1 MYKNNTKKILVCLPV
16 YNEARLLKRAVNS
29 ILEQTYNNF
38 SLVIVND
45 GSTDNSLEEANK
57 FLYDSRVTVV
67 DNKKN
72 SGCFYS
78 KNVGIKFMESGNFDI
93 YTTHDADDF
102 SQPTRF
108 EEIVNV
114 FESNPNIVSVQDFE
128 FRIGNN
134 PPNWYNPPFTSMINL
149 AHAFFN
155 KEIFDNL
162 GYYDNIGYSGDE
174 EYWNRINAYCN
185 LNNKINSTLN
195 KILYYAEI
203 TDDNMILRYGDEL
216 REVYRKKFKPEIEKM
231 KLTNNFYRDFFNQ
244 KEIKVHA

>member
-1 MYKNNTKKILVCLPV
+1 MKKILISLPV

-29 ILEQTYNNF
+29 ILEQTYTNF

-67 DNKKN
+67 NNEKN

-114 FESNPNIVSVQDFE
+114 FESNQDIVSVQDFE

-134 PPNWYNPPFTSMINL
+134 PPSWYNPPFTSMINI

-155 KEIFDNL
+155 KEVFNNL
-162 GYYDNIGYSGDE
+162 GYFDNIGYSGDE
-174 EYWNRINAYCN
+174 EYWNRLNAYCD
-185 LNNKINSTLN
+185 LNNKINATLD
-195 KILYYAEI
+195 KVLYYAEI
-203 TDDNMILRYGDEL
+203 TDDNMILRYNDEL
-216 REVYRKKFKPEIEKM
+216 RQKYRNIFHEEIKKM
-231 KLTNNFYRDFFNQ
+231 KNNNNFYRKFYDYE
-244 KEIKVHA
+244 EIGINK

>member
-1 MYKNNTKKILVCLPV
+1 MKKILVCLPV

-29 ILEQTYNNF
+29 ILEQTYDNF
-38 SLVIVND
+38 SLVIIND

-57 FLYDSRVTVV
+57 FLYDSRVSVV
-67 DNKKN
+67 NNNKN

-114 FESNPNIVSVQDFE
+114 FESNQDIVSVQDFE

-134 PPNWYNPPFTSMINL
+134 PPSWYNPPFTSMINI
-149 AHAFFN
+149 AHGFFN
-155 KEIFDNL
+155 KEVFSNL
-162 GYYDNIGYSGDE
+162 GYFDNIGYSGDE
-174 EYWNRINAYCN
+174 EYWNRVNAYCD
-185 LNNKINSTLN
+185 LNNKINATLD
-195 KILYYAEI
+195 KVLYYAEI
-203 TDDNMILRYGDEL
+203 TDDNMILRYNDEL
-216 REVYRKKFKPEIEKM
+216 RQKYRNIFHEEINKM
-231 KLTNNFYRDFFNQ
+231 KNNNNFYRNFYDYE
-244 KEIKVHA
+244 EIRTDR

>member
-1 MYKNNTKKILVCLPV
+1 MKKILICLPV
-16 YNEARLLKRAVNS
+16 YNESRLLKRAVNS
-29 ILEQTYNNF
+29 ILEQTYTNF

-67 DNKKN
+67 NNEKN
-72 SGCFYS
+72 NGCFYS
-78 KNVGIKFMESGNFDI
+78 KNVGIKFMESGDFDI

-114 FESNPNIVSVQDFE
+114 FKSNPDIVSVQDFE

-134 PPNWYNPPFTSMINL
+134 PPTWYNPPFTPMINI

-155 KEIFDNL
+155 KDIFKNL

-174 EYWNRINAYCN
+174 EYWNRINAYCK
-185 LNNKINSTLN
+185 LNNKINANLE
-195 KILYYAEI
+195 KVLYYAEI
-203 TDDNMILRYGDEL
+203 TDDNMILRYNDEL
-216 REVYRKKFKPEIEKM
+216 RQIYRNKFHLEIKKMCDE
-231 KLTNNFYRDFFNQ
+231 NNFYRDFFNQ
-244 KEIKVHA
+244 EKIRVHV

>member
-1 MYKNNTKKILVCLPV
+1 MKKILISLPV

-29 ILEQTYNNF
+29 ILEQTHTNF

-67 DNKKN
+67 NNEKN

-114 FESNPNIVSVQDFE
+114 FESNQDIVSVQDFE

-134 PPNWYNPPFTSMINL
+134 PPSWYNPPFTSMINI

-155 KEIFDNL
+155 KEVFNNL
-162 GYYDNIGYSGDE
+162 GYFDNIGYSGDE
-174 EYWNRINAYCN
+174 EYWNRLNAYCD
-185 LNNKINSTLN
+185 LNNKINATLD
-195 KILYYAEI
+195 KVLYYAEI
-203 TDDNMILRYGDEL
+203 TDDNMILRYNDEL
-216 REVYRKKFKPEIEKM
+216 RQKYRNIFHEEINKM
-231 KLTNNFYRDFFNQ
+231 KNNNNFYRNFYDYE
-244 KEIKVHA
+244 EIRIDR